1 MRLALPVVKMSMK
14 SHETSPSHCG
24 WHSASG
30 SQRTRSLPPPPRDIF
45 LLRHL
50 GLRHVRDPEAAG
62 AEAEGCLGRTRW
74 EGGGEAPELW
84 RKSRAG
90 GALAEPRP
98 EARPPGSARGGG
110 RAPACTAA
118 CSAGAC
124 TAGCRQRQAAA
135 PDTSLRAREFA
146 RERSACHSG
155 SASARDCLP
164 LPGSG
169 RHSTPSRCAPGAQA
183 FGIPRVSAARRDS
196 CQPELGLRRGAGGL
210 CRAEPASAAAPS
222 CGTARPAKAAL

>member
-30 SQRTRSLPPPPRDIF
+30 SQRTRSLPPAGYFPPPTSRPPTCP
-45 LLRHL
+45 RS
-50 GLRHVRDPEAAG
+50 R
-62 AEAEGCLGRTRW
+62 GRRSGGRRVPRAN
-74 EGGGEAPELW
+74 EVGGGGGSTGTVAEIP
-84 RKSRAG
+84 RGRGSGRA
-90 GALAEPRP
+90 A
-98 EARPPGSARGGG
+98 ARGTSAWQCQG
-110 RAPACTAA
+110 RRQGPCLH
-118 CSAGAC
+118 CSLQ
-124 TAGCRQRQAAA
+124 CRRLHCRRQAAA